1 MSANT
6 ILFLLVLV
14 VIAAIGVCQTQLA
27 AAHPNATVIF
37 GRARFSVLSKRLIRM
52 EMALPVV
59 QNGTTTYTFDDRAT
73 SVVINRVNRESKAC
87 CSF

>member
-1 MSANT
+1 MFLLLPVIMSA
-6 ILFLLVLV
+6 
-14 VIAAIGVCQTQLA
+14 IARQTQQEA

-59 QNGTTTYTFDDRAT
+59 KNGTETYIFDDRAT
-73 SVVINRVNRESKAC
+73 SVVINRVNRECAC
-87 CSF
+87 SLFF